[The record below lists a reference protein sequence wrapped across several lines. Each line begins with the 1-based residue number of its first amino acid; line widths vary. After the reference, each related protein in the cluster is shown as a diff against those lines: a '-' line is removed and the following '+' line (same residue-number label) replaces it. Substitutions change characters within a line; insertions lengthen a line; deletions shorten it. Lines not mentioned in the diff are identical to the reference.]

1 MHSGCEESRKI
12 TSVLNKHFHKPSPKI
27 LDADIAMQEI
37 KVIYFLMNSLFLSPL
52 PLTPHIFFSFLASF
66 ASTFEP
72 WSEGF
77 WNPGNN

>member
-37 KVIYFLMNSLFLSPL
+37 KVIYFLTNSLFLSPL
-52 PLTPHIFFSFLASF
+52 PLTPHIFFFFSCKFCQYF
-66 ASTFEP
+66 
-72 WSEGF
+72 
-77 WNPGNN
+77 